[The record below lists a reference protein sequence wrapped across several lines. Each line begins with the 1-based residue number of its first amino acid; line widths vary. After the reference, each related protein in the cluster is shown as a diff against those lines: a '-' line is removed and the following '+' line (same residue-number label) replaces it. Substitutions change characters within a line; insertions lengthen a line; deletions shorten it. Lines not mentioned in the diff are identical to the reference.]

1 MLKILAEQLLTDD
14 ELWVFKQ
21 TLQHF
26 RVTRSVPSLCTSLR
40 PLITST
46 ERLMLLV
53 ELAQRLP
60 SEPLRRDFQKLCT
73 LHFPKYH
80 TFLRY
85 FTPQPVTDGSKVIAQ
100 DASGQY
106 LVTNK
111 IFEKNGS
118 AAAGYA
124 PQVRAWGVLL
134 WGGVGGWGSRTW
146 VWVWFL
152 CGSVWGRGGGGGGE

>member
-1 MLKILAEQLLTDD
+1 MLAAGSREMVLKNLAEQLLTDD

-73 LHFPKYH
+73 LHFPKYY

-111 IFEKNGS
+111 IFEKN
-118 AAAGYA
+118 AAYST
-124 PQVRAWGVLL
+124 QVRAV
-134 WGGVGGWGSRTW
+134 
-146 VWVWFL
+146 F
-152 CGSVWGRGGGGGGE
+152 CGSLQEWLVADVFFGL